1 MTPLPLWCPRMATFQ
16 TKEAFLPNQLLQLNK
31 RSPTLLDKTYWTPS
45 TKENISLQSI
55 CSITVQKQIC
65 PQTHHHAYA
74 CNTNLLHQSSP
85 CFESMTYLHNPF
97 AQQGLVE
104 GAQFS
109 YPEASISYWRAH
121 KIPFHKVKF
130 NSSRCPFYK
139 KLGCNLIILLVSK
152 EGKVDGDM

>member
-16 TKEAFLPNQLLQLNK
+16 TKEAFLPNQLLQLNI
-31 RSPTLLDKTYWTPS
+31 RPPTLLDKTYWTPS

-130 NSSRCPFYK
+130 NSSCCPFYK